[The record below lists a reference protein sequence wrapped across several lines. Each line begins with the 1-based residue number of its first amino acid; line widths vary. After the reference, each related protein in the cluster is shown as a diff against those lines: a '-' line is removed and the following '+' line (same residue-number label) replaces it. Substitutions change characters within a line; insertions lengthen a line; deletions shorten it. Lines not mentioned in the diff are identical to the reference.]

1 MNFDVTTNVLMYSF
15 LFAFL
20 FGAISQ
26 KTNFCT
32 MGAVSD
38 WVNMGN
44 TARMASWFLAMS
56 VAIIGVV
63 IIENV
68 FSVPIDTTI
77 PPYRTENFSWLR
89 YILGGLMFGIGM
101 TMAGGCGNKTLVN
114 IGTGSL
120 RSFFVLFVASI
131 MVFVMNKTS
140 FYEVFFHSWINYT
153 SIDLNQFNIKSQS
166 IVDVFAA
173 VFGVEVTKTLKTL
186 LPLLLVSII
195 LLYTFRSRPLRN
207 NKQLLFA
214 GVSIGFIIVMGW
226 YITGGPIGQA
236 AISTVEW
243 LDHKPLGVG
252 VQSYTFINPMGELLV
267 YLGSPSNTLL
277 ITFGLVALFGVILGS
292 FSSSVYTHSFS
303 ITLFSSKDDLV
314 KHFIGGVLMGVGG
327 VLAMGCTIGQG
338 ITGVS
343 TLAMGSFM
351 ALFSIILGAAVSLKM
366 SYYKMIYEDEA
377 TFFSS
382 FISTLVDLRMLPEA
396 LRKLEKP

>member
-1 MNFDVTTNVLMYSF
+1 MSFDVATNVLIYSF

-32 MGAVSD
+32 MGAVAD

-44 TARMASWFLAMS
+44 TARLGAWFLAIS

-63 IIENV
+63 ILENIFLV
-68 FSVPIDTTI
+68 SFSTTI

-89 YILGGLMFGIGM
+89 YILGGLMFGVGM

-114 IGTGSL
+114 LGAGSI
-120 RSFFVLFVASI
+120 RSLFVLFVASI
-131 MVFVMNKTS
+131 MVFIMNKTS
-140 FYEVFFHSWINYT
+140 FYEVVFHGWINYT

-166 IVDVFAA
+166 IVEVFAE
-173 VFGVEVTKTLKTL
+173 VFGLEVTKFFKVSLSL
-186 LPLLLVSII
+186 LFATPF
-195 LLYTFRSRPLRN
+195 LLYALCCKALRK

-214 GVSIGFIIVMGW
+214 GISIGFIITMGW
-226 YITGGPIGQA
+226 YITGGNMGRA
-236 AISTVEW
+236 AIDSVEW

-267 YLGSPSNTLL
+267 YLDSPSNTLL
-277 ITFGLVALFGVILGS
+277 ITFGLVALFGVVLGS
-292 FSSSVYTHSFS
+292 FSLSIYMRRFS
-303 ITLFSSKDDLV
+303 ITGFSSKEDFV
-314 KHFIGGVLMGVGG
+314 KHLIGAVLMGIGG

-343 TLAMGSFM
+343 TLAMGSFI
-351 ALFSIILGAAVSLKM
+351 ALFSIILGGAVNLKV
-366 SYYKMIYEDEA
+366 SYYKMIYEEA
-377 TFFSS
+377 SFMSS
-382 FISTLVDLRMLPEA
+382 FISTLVDFKVLPES
-396 LRKLEKP
+396 LRKLEQA

>member
-1 MNFDVTTNVLMYSF
+1 MSFDVATNVLIYSF

-32 MGAVSD
+32 MGAVAD

-44 TARMASWFLAMS
+44 TARLGAWFLAIS

-63 IIENV
+63 ILENIFLV
-68 FSVPIDTTI
+68 SFSTTI

-89 YILGGLMFGIGM
+89 YILGGLMFGVGM

-114 IGTGSL
+114 LGAGSI
-120 RSFFVLFVASI
+120 RSLFFLFVASI
-131 MVFVMNKTS
+131 MVFIMNKTS
-140 FYEVFFHSWINYT
+140 FYEVVFHGWISYT

-166 IVDVFAA
+166 IVEVFAE
-173 VFGVEVTKTLKTL
+173 VFSLEVTKFFKVSLSL
-186 LPLLLVSII
+186 LFATPF
-195 LLYTFRSRPLRN
+195 LLYALCCKALRK

-214 GVSIGFIIVMGW
+214 GISIGFIITMGW
-226 YITGGPIGQA
+226 YITGGNMGRA
-236 AISTVEW
+236 AIDSVEW

-267 YLGSPSNTLL
+267 YLDSPSNTLL
-277 ITFGLVALFGVILGS
+277 ITFGLVALFGVVLGS
-292 FSSSVYTHSFS
+292 FSLSIYMRRFS
-303 ITLFSSKDDLV
+303 ITGFSSKEDFV
-314 KHFIGGVLMGVGG
+314 KHLIGAVLMGIGG

-343 TLAMGSFM
+343 TLAMGSFIV
-351 ALFSIILGAAVSLKM
+351 LFSIILGGAVNLKV
-366 SYYKMIYEDEA
+366 SYYKMIYEEA
-377 TFFSS
+377 SFLSC
-382 FISTLVDLRMLPEA
+382 FISTLVDFKMLPES
-396 LRKLEKP
+396 LRKLEQA